1 MVGQHEQQ
9 YLILSPHLVF
19 TNVYVWKHHADA
31 NLTSTEK
38 HPINLMDPQSGSNEG
53 ELLEYTFLK

>member
-9 YLILSPHLVF
+9 YLMLRPLLVLI
-19 TNVYVWKHHADA
+19 NVYVWKHHADD

-38 HPINLMDPQSGSNEG
+38 QPINLMDPQSGSYEG
-53 ELLEYTFLK
+53 